1 MKNVKLPPDIQA
13 ILFDI
18 DGTLIDSMPIWDEL
32 GARYLRANGIEPET
46 ELGKILFPMTIDE
59 GVTYLKE
66 HYHLENSKDVIRAG
80 LMQTVDDFYRYEV
93 PAKDGAKA
101 FLKQSASAGLPMV
114 LTTIGEPAQE
124 EAALTRLGLRGFF
137 GKMYVCEEYH
147 TTKKEPRIYQIA
159 ARDLGV
165 RPEHVLVA
173 EDMLQAVRAEK
184 NAGFRTLAVA
194 DDASRADREELIRT
208 ADCFIDSFFELT

>member
-1 MKNVKLPPDIQA
+1 
-13 ILFDI
+13 
-18 DGTLIDSMPIWDEL
+18 
-32 GARYLRANGIEPET
+32 
-46 ELGKILFPMTIDE
+46 
-59 GVTYLKE
+59 
-66 HYHLENSKDVIRAG
+66 
-80 LMQTVDDFYRYEV
+80 
-93 PAKDGAKA
+93 
-101 FLKQSASAGLPMV
+101 MV

-173 EDMLQAVRAEK
+173 EDMLQAVRTAK